1 MSKPKLLSLE
11 DIQNFIKNEMNKYLE
26 LKGN

>member
-11 DIQNFIKNEMNKYLE
+11 DIQNFIENEMNKYLE

>member
-11 DIQNFIKNEMNKYLE
+11 DTQNFIENEMNKYLE

>member
-1 MSKPKLLSLE
+1 MSKQKLLSLE
-11 DIQNFIKNEMNKYLE
+11 DIQNFIENEMNKYLE